1 MSINSESRTYD
12 TIIKKYLETNKP
24 VVHILTPCY
33 GSSCFVNYVS
43 CIMATKELF
52 ALYKIPLFI
61 NFCKN
66 DSLITRARNNLVA
79 KAMSNPDMTHILFI
93 DNDITWDPIDILK
106 LIVADKDI
114 VGGIY
119 PYKNFNWNKLQ
130 QPNAIENMLNK
141 KQNVFFKNTDD
152 NTIIQHSLLDYNLNY
167 KSNNVNVEVTNNLIE
182 VRHIAT
188 GFMLIKR
195 TVIEQLSTVYPDT
208 KYVDDINYLNKDEEQ
223 FAYALFDCAVI
234 EKHYFSEDWLFCH
247 RWSQIHGTIFADISI
262 NLQHTGLQDYNGSL
276 LSSLI
281 K

>member
-1 MSINSESRTYD
+1 MSINSESVSYD
-12 TIIKKYLETNKP
+12 TVIKKYLETNKP

-33 GSSCFVNYVS
+33 GSSCFVNYIS

-79 KAMSNPDMTHILFI
+79 KAMNNPDMTHILFI

-106 LIVADKDI
+106 LLIADKDLI
-114 VGGIY
+114 GGIY
-119 PYKNFNWNKLQ
+119 PYKKFDWKKLQ
-130 QPNAIENMLNK
+130 EPNAIENILNK
-141 KQNVFFKNTDD
+141 KNNTFFKNTDD
-152 NTIIQHSLLDYNLNY
+152 DRMIQHSILNYNLNY
-167 KSNNVNVEVTNNLIE
+167 KTKNIEVTNNLIE

-195 TVIEQLSTVYPDT
+195 TVIEQLSNVYPDT
-208 KYVDDINYLNKDEEQ
+208 KYVDDINYLNKDEER

-247 RWSQIHGTIFADISI
+247 RWSQINGKIYTDISI
-262 NLQHTGLQDYNGSL
+262 NLQHTGLQDYDGSL
-276 LSSLI
+276 LASLI

>member
-1 MSINSESRTYD
+1 MSINNESISYD
-12 TIIKKYLETNKP
+12 TVIKKYLETNKP
-24 VVHILTPCY
+24 IVHILTPCY

-79 KAMSNPDMTHILFI
+79 KAMNNPDMTHILFI

-106 LIVADKDI
+106 LLIADKELI
-114 VGGIY
+114 GGIY
-119 PYKNFNWNKLQ
+119 PYKNIDWKKLQ
-130 QPNAIENMLNK
+130 EPNAIENILNK
-141 KQNVFFKNTDD
+141 KNNTFFNNTDD
-152 NTIIQHSLLDYNLNY
+152 DRIIQHSLLNYNLNY
-167 KSNNVNVEVTNNLIE
+167 KTNNIEVTNNLIE

-195 TVIEQLSTVYPDT
+195 TVIEQLLNVYPDT
-208 KYVDDINYLNKDEEQ
+208 KYVDDINYLNKDEER

-247 RWSQIHGTIFADISI
+247 RWSQINGKIYTDISI
-262 NLQHTGLQDYNGSL
+262 NLQHTGLHDYDGSL
-276 LSSLI
+276 LASLI

>member
-1 MSINSESRTYD
+1 MSINSESVSYD
-12 TIIKKYLETNKP
+12 TVIKKYLETNKP

-52 ALYKIPLFI
+52 SLYKIPLFI

-79 KAMSNPDMTHILFI
+79 KAMNNPDMTHILFI

-106 LIVADKDI
+106 LLIADKDL

-119 PYKNFNWNKLQ
+119 PYKNFDWKKLQ
-130 QPNAIENMLNK
+130 EPNAIENILNK
-141 KQNVFFKNTDD
+141 KNNTFFKNTDD
-152 NTIIQHSLLDYNLNY
+152 DRMIQHSILNYNLNY
-167 KSNNVNVEVTNNLIE
+167 KTKNIEVTNNLIE

-208 KYVDDINYLNKDEEQ
+208 KYVDDINYLNKDEER

-247 RWSQIHGTIFADISI
+247 RWSQINGKIYTDISI
-262 NLQHTGLQDYNGSL
+262 NLQHTGLQDYDGSL
-276 LSSLI
+276 LASLI

>member
-1 MSINSESRTYD
+1 MSINSESVSYD
-12 TIIKKYLETNKP
+12 TVIKKYLETNKP

-33 GSSCFVNYVS
+33 GSSCFVNYIS

-79 KAMSNPDMTHILFI
+79 KAMNNPDMTHILFI

-106 LIVADKDI
+106 LLIADKDLI
-114 VGGIY
+114 GGIY
-119 PYKNFNWNKLQ
+119 PYKNFDWKKLQ
-130 QPNAIENMLNK
+130 EPNAIENILNIK
-141 KQNVFFKNTDD
+141 NNTFFKNTDD
-152 NTIIQHSLLDYNLNY
+152 DRMIQHSILNYNLNY
-167 KSNNVNVEVTNNLIE
+167 KTKNIEVTNNLIE

-208 KYVDDINYLNKDEEQ
+208 KYVDDINYLNKDEER

-247 RWSQIHGTIFADISI
+247 RWSQINGKIYTDISI
-262 NLQHTGLQDYNGSL
+262 NLQHTGLQDYDGSL
-276 LSSLI
+276 LASLI

>member
-1 MSINSESRTYD
+1 MSINNESISYD
-12 TIIKKYLETNKP
+12 TVIKKYLETNKP

-79 KAMSNPDMTHILFI
+79 KAMNNHDMTHILFI

-106 LIVADKDI
+106 LLIADKEL

-119 PYKNFNWNKLQ
+119 PYKNIDWKKLQ
-130 QPNAIENMLNK
+130 EPNAIENILNK
-141 KQNVFFKNTDD
+141 KNNTFFNNTDD
-152 NTIIQHSLLDYNLNY
+152 DRMIQHSLLNYNLNY
-167 KSNNVNVEVTNNLIE
+167 KTNNIEVTNNLIE

-195 TVIEQLSTVYPDT
+195 TVIEQLLNVYPDT
-208 KYVDDINYLNKDEEQ
+208 KYVDDIDYLNKDEER

-247 RWSQIHGTIFADISI
+247 RWSQINGKIYTDISI
-262 NLQHTGLQDYNGSL
+262 NLQHTGLHDYDGSL
-276 LSSLI
+276 LASLI

>member
-1 MSINSESRTYD
+1 MSINSESVSYD
-12 TIIKKYLETNKP
+12 TVIKKYLETNKP

-79 KAMSNPDMTHILFI
+79 KAMNNPDMTHILFI

-106 LIVADKDI
+106 LLIADKDL

-119 PYKNFNWNKLQ
+119 PYKNFDWKKLQ
-130 QPNAIENMLNK
+130 EPNAIENILNK
-141 KQNVFFKNTDD
+141 KNNTFFKNTDD
-152 NTIIQHSLLDYNLNY
+152 DRMIQHSILNYNLNY
-167 KSNNVNVEVTNNLIE
+167 KTKNIEVANNLIE

-208 KYVDDINYLNKDEEQ
+208 KYVDDINYLNKDEER

-247 RWSQIHGTIFADISI
+247 RWSQINGKIYTDISI
-262 NLQHTGLQDYNGSL
+262 NLQHTGLQDYDGSL
-276 LSSLI
+276 LASLI

>member
-1 MSINSESRTYD
+1 MSINSEPVSYD
-12 TIIKKYLETNKP
+12 TVIKKYLETNKP

-33 GSSCFVNYVS
+33 GSSCFVNYIS

-79 KAMSNPDMTHILFI
+79 KAMNNPDMTHILFI

-106 LIVADKDI
+106 LLIADKDLI
-114 VGGIY
+114 GGIY
-119 PYKNFNWNKLQ
+119 PYKNFDWKKLQ
-130 QPNAIENMLNK
+130 EPNAIENILNK
-141 KQNVFFKNTDD
+141 KNNTFFKNTDD
-152 NTIIQHSLLDYNLNY
+152 DRMIQHSILNYNLNY
-167 KSNNVNVEVTNNLIE
+167 KTKNIEVTNNLIE

-195 TVIEQLSTVYPDT
+195 SVIEQLSNVYPDT
-208 KYVDDINYLNKDEEQ
+208 KYVDDINYLNKDEER

-247 RWSQIHGTIFADISI
+247 RWSQINGKIYTDISI
-262 NLQHTGLQDYNGSL
+262 NLQHTGLQDYDGSL
-276 LSSLI
+276 LASLI

>member
-1 MSINSESRTYD
+1 MSINNESISYD
-12 TIIKKYLETNKP
+12 TVIKKYLETNKP
-24 VVHILTPCY
+24 IVHILTPCY

-79 KAMSNPDMTHILFI
+79 KAMNNPDMTHILFI

-106 LIVADKDI
+106 LLIADKELI
-114 VGGIY
+114 GGIY
-119 PYKNFNWNKLQ
+119 PYKNFDWKKLQ
-130 QPNAIENMLNK
+130 EPNAIENILNK
-141 KQNVFFKNTDD
+141 KNNTFFNNTDD
-152 NTIIQHSLLDYNLNY
+152 DRIIQHSLLNYNLNY
-167 KSNNVNVEVTNNLIE
+167 KTNNIEVTNNLIE

-195 TVIEQLSTVYPDT
+195 TVIEQLLNVYPDT
-208 KYVDDINYLNKDEEQ
+208 KYVDDINYLNKDEER

-247 RWSQIHGTIFADISI
+247 RWSQINGKIYTDISI
-262 NLQHTGLQDYNGSL
+262 NLQHTGLHDYDGSL
-276 LSSLI
+276 LASLI

>member
-1 MSINSESRTYD
+1 MSIESSTVSYD
-12 TIIKKYLETNKP
+12 TVIKDYLKNNKP

-33 GSSCFVNYVS
+33 GSSCFVNYVT
-43 CIMATKELF
+43 CIMATRQLF
-52 ALYKIPLFI
+52 NVYNIPLHI

-79 KAMSNPDMTHILFI
+79 KAMNNPEMTHILFI
-93 DNDITWDPIDILK
+93 DNDITWDPLDILK
-106 LIVADKDI
+106 LIISDKEL

-119 PYKNFNWNKLQ
+119 PYKNYNWDKLKEPDVIQ
-130 QPNAIENMLNK
+130 NILNK
-141 KQNVFFKNTDD
+141 KNNSFFKNTSDKE
-152 NTIIQHSLLDYNLNY
+152 IIQHSLLEYNLNY
-167 KSNNVNVEVTNNLIE
+167 KSKNMEVNNNLIE

-195 TVIEQLSTVYPDT
+195 FVIEKLFEVYPNT
-208 KYVDDINYLNKDEEQ
+208 KYVDDINYLNKDEEE

-234 EKHYFSEDWLFCH
+234 DKHYFSEDWLFCH
-247 RWSQIHGTIFADISI
+247 RWSQINGQIFTDISI
-262 NLQHTGLQDYNGSL
+262 NLQHTGLEDYNGSI

>member
-1 MSINSESRTYD
+1 MSINSESVSYD

-33 GSSCFVNYVS
+33 GSSCFVNYIS

-79 KAMSNPDMTHILFI
+79 KAMNNPDMTHILFI

-106 LIVADKDI
+106 LLIADKDLI
-114 VGGIY
+114 GGIY
-119 PYKNFNWNKLQ
+119 PYKNFDWKKLQ
-130 QPNAIENMLNK
+130 EPNAIENILNK
-141 KQNVFFKNTDD
+141 KNNTFFKNTDD
-152 NTIIQHSLLDYNLNY
+152 DRMIQHSILNYNLNY
-167 KSNNVNVEVTNNLIE
+167 KTKNIEVTNNLIE

-195 TVIEQLSTVYPDT
+195 SVIEQLSNVYPDT
-208 KYVDDINYLNKDEEQ
+208 KYVDDINYLNKDEER

-247 RWSQIHGTIFADISI
+247 RWSQINGKIYTDISI
-262 NLQHTGLQDYNGSL
+262 NLQHTGLQDYDGSL
-276 LSSLI
+276 LASLI

>member
-1 MSINSESRTYD
+1 MSINSESVSYD
-12 TIIKKYLETNKP
+12 TVIKKYLETNKP

-79 KAMSNPDMTHILFI
+79 KAMNNPDMTHILFI

-106 LIVADKDI
+106 LLIADKDLI
-114 VGGIY
+114 GGIY
-119 PYKNFNWNKLQ
+119 PYKNFDWKKLQ
-130 QPNAIENMLNK
+130 EPNAIENILNK
-141 KQNVFFKNTDD
+141 KNNTFFKNTDD
-152 NTIIQHSLLDYNLNY
+152 DRMIQHSILNYNLNY
-167 KSNNVNVEVTNNLIE
+167 KTKNIEVTNNLIE

-208 KYVDDINYLNKDEEQ
+208 KYVDDINYLNKDEER

-247 RWSQIHGTIFADISI
+247 RWSQINGKIYTDISI
-262 NLQHTGLQDYNGSL
+262 NLQHTGLQDYDGSL
-276 LSSLI
+276 LASLI

>member
-1 MSINSESRTYD
+1 MSINSESVSYD
-12 TIIKKYLETNKP
+12 TVIKKYLETNKP

-79 KAMSNPDMTHILFI
+79 KAMNNPDMTHILFI

-106 LIVADKDI
+106 LLIADKDL

-119 PYKNFNWNKLQ
+119 PYKNFDWKKLQ
-130 QPNAIENMLNK
+130 EPNAIENILNK
-141 KQNVFFKNTDD
+141 KNNTFFKNTDD
-152 NTIIQHSLLDYNLNY
+152 DRMIQHSILNYNLNY
-167 KSNNVNVEVTNNLIE
+167 KTKNIEVTNNLIE

-208 KYVDDINYLNKDEEQ
+208 KYVDDINYLNKDEER

-247 RWSQIHGTIFADISI
+247 RWSQINGKIYTDISI
-262 NLQHTGLQDYNGSL
+262 NLQHTGLQDYDGSL
-276 LSSLI
+276 LASLI

>member
-1 MSINSESRTYD
+1 MSIESTTVSYD
-12 TIIKKYLETNKP
+12 TVIKDYLKNNNP

-33 GSSCFVNYVS
+33 GSSCFVNYVT
-43 CIMATKELF
+43 CIMATRQLF
-52 ALYKIPLFI
+52 NVYNIPLHI

-79 KAMSNPDMTHILFI
+79 KAMNNPEMTHILFI
-93 DNDITWDPIDILK
+93 DNDITWDPLDILK
-106 LIVADKDI
+106 LIISDKEL

-119 PYKNFNWNKLQ
+119 PYKNYNWDKLKEPDVIQ
-130 QPNAIENMLNK
+130 NILNK
-141 KQNVFFKNTDD
+141 KNNSFFKNTSDKE
-152 NTIIQHSLLDYNLNY
+152 IIQHSLLEYNLNY
-167 KSNNVNVEVTNNLIE
+167 KSKNIEVNNNLIE

-195 TVIEQLSTVYPDT
+195 IVIEKLFEVYPNT
-208 KYVDDINYLNKDEEQ
+208 KYVDDINYLNQDEEK

-234 EKHYFSEDWLFCH
+234 DKHYFSEDWLFCH
-247 RWSQIHGTIFADISI
+247 RWSQINGKIFTDISI
-262 NLQHTGLQDYNGSL
+262 NLQHTGLEDYNGSI

>member
-1 MSINSESRTYD
+1 MSINSEPVSYD
-12 TIIKKYLETNKP
+12 TVIKKYLETNKP

-33 GSSCFVNYVS
+33 GSSCFVNYIS

-79 KAMSNPDMTHILFI
+79 KAMNNPDMTHILFI

-106 LIVADKDI
+106 LLIADKDL

-119 PYKNFNWNKLQ
+119 PYKNFDWKKLQ
-130 QPNAIENMLNK
+130 EPNAIENILNK
-141 KQNVFFKNTDD
+141 KNNTFFKNTDD
-152 NTIIQHSLLDYNLNY
+152 DRMIQHSILNYNLNY
-167 KSNNVNVEVTNNLIE
+167 KTKNIEVTNNLIE

-208 KYVDDINYLNKDEEQ
+208 KYVDDINYLNKDEER

-247 RWSQIHGTIFADISI
+247 RWSQINGKIYTDISI
-262 NLQHTGLQDYNGSL
+262 NLQHTGLQDYDGSL
-276 LSSLI
+276 LASLI

>member
-1 MSINSESRTYD
+1 MSINSESISYD
-12 TIIKKYLETNKP
+12 TVIKKYLETNKP

-33 GSSCFVNYVS
+33 GSSCFVNYVT

-79 KAMSNPDMTHILFI
+79 KAMNNPDMTHILFI

-106 LIVADKDI
+106 LLIADKDI

-119 PYKNFNWNKLQ
+119 PYKNLDWKKLQ
-130 QPNAIENMLNK
+130 KPNAIENILNK
-141 KQNVFFKNTDD
+141 KNNSFFKNTDD
-152 NTIIQHSLLDYNLNY
+152 DRMIQHSILNYNLNY
-167 KSNNVNVEVTNNLIE
+167 KTNNIEVTNNLIE

-195 TVIEQLSTVYPDT
+195 TVIEQLSNVYPDT
-208 KYVDDINYLNKDEEQ
+208 KYVDDINYLNKDEER

-247 RWSQIHGTIFADISI
+247 RWSQINGTIFADISI
-262 NLQHTGLQDYNGSL
+262 NLQHTGLHDYDGSL

>member
-1 MSINSESRTYD
+1 MSINSESVSYD
-12 TIIKKYLETNKP
+12 TVIKKYLETNKP

-79 KAMSNPDMTHILFI
+79 KAMNNPDMTHILFI

-106 LIVADKDI
+106 LLIADKDLI
-114 VGGIY
+114 GGIY
-119 PYKNFNWNKLQ
+119 PYKNFDWKKLQ
-130 QPNAIENMLNK
+130 EPNAIENILNK
-141 KQNVFFKNTDD
+141 KNNFFFKNTDD
-152 NTIIQHSLLDYNLNY
+152 DRMIQHSILNYNLNY
-167 KSNNVNVEVTNNLIE
+167 KTKNIEVTNNLIE

-195 TVIEQLSTVYPDT
+195 TVIEQLSNVYPDT
-208 KYVDDINYLNKDEEQ
+208 KYVDDINYLNKDEER

-247 RWSQIHGTIFADISI
+247 RWSQINGKIYTDISI
-262 NLQHTGLQDYNGSL
+262 NLQHTGLQDYDGSL
-276 LSSLI
+276 LASLI

>member
-1 MSINSESRTYD
+1 
-12 TIIKKYLETNKP
+12 
-24 VVHILTPCY
+24 
-33 GSSCFVNYVS
+33 
-43 CIMATKELF
+43 MATKELF

-79 KAMSNPDMTHILFI
+79 KAMNNPDMTHILFI

-106 LIVADKDI
+106 LLIADKDLI
-114 VGGIY
+114 GGIY
-119 PYKNFNWNKLQ
+119 PYKNFDWKKLQ
-130 QPNAIENMLNK
+130 EPNAIENILNK
-141 KQNVFFKNTDD
+141 KNNTFFKNTDD
-152 NTIIQHSLLDYNLNY
+152 DRMIQHSILNYNLNY
-167 KSNNVNVEVTNNLIE
+167 KTKNIEVTNNLIE

-195 TVIEQLSTVYPDT
+195 SVIEQLSNVYPDT
-208 KYVDDINYLNKDEEQ
+208 KYVDDINYLNKDEER

-247 RWSQIHGTIFADISI
+247 RWSQINGKIYTDISI
-262 NLQHTGLQDYNGSL
+262 NLQHTGLQDYDGSL
-276 LSSLI
+276 LASLI